1 MFARQVDPFL
11 QYNAALS
18 AAEKRHRE
26 LTEQE
31 FEQEIPMNTSQ
42 PPRNKRPLHFEPE
55 STAALDSSLVEKPTL
70 SRPRPCKKSRT
81 TASSK
86 SIPSK
91 EAQEPNSAAT
101 VSNATGP
108 SIIDLASGEELV
120 AFHLGENEHKRRRDS
135 TFEPSI
141 ECDLREVYDVQED
154 GSLHPIMDHAP
165 ALPSPTKKLRLGKSD
180 NHLQCLRE
188 NMKKPRSKQPEFSTN
203 TFQNAGSS
211 WYRESNGDT
220 AMDQDGWIS
229 EEEED
234 EVSRT
239 QAQLCSKAD
248 LKALIRYEGP
258 KTATLADGFGALIKE
273 RWSSHQPDLLLEGI
287 QGYELVL
294 YQRPLPAAGCQSGS
308 LGQEESSTRIEELDD
323 DEVDRLSGESLQDDP
338 LLVRSSAG
346 IGLSEGAPA
355 FGAPA
360 GFEKQA
366 GNIRVLQYSKN
377 GLYLAWATPEGV
389 KVMDAQSLQ
398 MVQEFAIKDV
408 IEIDFSPKGTYIS
421 TWVRQIKTEDGSHKN
436 MSIYDVKTGQEL
448 TAFSQKNQ
456 NNWNVQWT
464 DDETYCAR
472 MVSNEVHFW
481 EPKNLSKPPFTKLRL
496 EGMSQFSLSPGKST
510 SVAVFFGERKGA
522 PAIVRIYSIT
532 NFSVPLASKSFFK
545 ADRVQMIWNQLG
557 TNILVWA
564 TTDVDKTGKS
574 YYGETN
580 LYYLAVAGNF
590 DCRVPIDGLIHDVA
604 WAPASK
610 DFVVIHGQMPS
621 PKTTL
626 FDHRANAVHEFGR
639 DARNAIKWNPQG
651 RVLVLA
657 GFGNLAGTMDFWD
670 RKTLK
675 KIASVSAHD
684 TTACEWS
691 PDGRHILT
699 ATLSPRLRVDNGYK
713 IWHYTGTL
721 VHVEEMNELYQVSW
735 RPCAP
740 EIYPIRSSLSPAPKP
755 AANASAAQVKAAPVK
770 SMGAY
775 RPPQARGT
783 PAPSLF
789 TDASAAAAAAAADAN
804 LSKAALKN
812 KKKRE
817 NAKKN
822 KEGEDVPASG
832 SGNNSPAGTPAR
844 SNTPRP
850 NSTSTRNGGSPV
862 IGSSNNSN
870 KGKNSNGGLLPAAT
884 TSSSGQMTETEKK
897 IRNVTKKLKQIH
909 ELKEKQAAG
918 ETLELT
924 QIQKITAEAALL
936 KELEAL
942 KI

>member
-1 MFARQVDPFL
+1 M
-11 QYNAALS
+11 S
-18 AAEKRHRE
+18 AAS
-26 LTEQE
+26 L
-31 FEQEIPMNTSQ
+31 
-42 PPRNKRPLHFEPE
+42 PPTQFAFR
-55 STAALDSSLVEKPTL
+55 
-70 SRPRPCKKSRT
+70 
-81 TASSK
+81 
-86 SIPSK
+86 
-91 EAQEPNSAAT
+91 SAAG
-101 VSNATGP
+101 V
-108 SIIDLASGEELV
+108 
-120 AFHLGENEHKRRRDS
+120 
-135 TFEPSI
+135 
-141 ECDLREVYDVQED
+141 
-154 GSLHPIMDHAP
+154 
-165 ALPSPTKKLRLGKSD
+165 
-180 NHLQCLRE
+180 
-188 NMKKPRSKQPEFSTN
+188 
-203 TFQNAGSS
+203 
-211 WYRESNGDT
+211 
-220 AMDQDGWIS
+220 
-229 EEEED
+229 
-234 EVSRT
+234 
-239 QAQLCSKAD
+239 
-248 LKALIRYEGP
+248 
-258 KTATLADGFGALIKE
+258 
-273 RWSSHQPDLLLEGI
+273 
-287 QGYELVL
+287 
-294 YQRPLPAAGCQSGS
+294 
-308 LGQEESSTRIEELDD
+308 
-323 DEVDRLSGESLQDDP
+323 
-338 LLVRSSAG
+338 
-346 IGLSEGAPA
+346 GLSEGAPE

-377 GLYLAWATPEGV
+377 GQYLAWATPEFV
-389 KVMDAQSLQ
+389 KVMDAQSLA
-398 MVQEFAIKDV
+398 VIQELAVKDV
-408 IEIDFSPKGTYIS
+408 LEIDFSPKGTFLS
-421 TWVRQIKTEDGSHKN
+421 TWQRQIKTEDGSHKN
-436 MSIYDVKTGQEL
+436 MAIYEVKTGQEL
-448 TAFSQKNQ
+448 TAFSQKSQ

-464 DDETYCAR
+464 DDEAYCAR

-481 EPKNLSKPPFTKLRL
+481 EPKNLTKTPFTKLRQ

-522 PAIVRIYSIT
+522 PAMVRIYSIT
-532 NFSVPLASKSFFK
+532 NFTVPLASKSFFK

-557 TNILVWA
+557 TNVLVWA
-564 TTDVDKTGKS
+564 TTDHDKTGKS

-639 DARNAIKWNPQG
+639 DARNTIKWNPQG
-651 RVLVLA
+651 RILVLA

-675 KIASVSAHD
+675 KISSVSARD

-721 VHVEEMNELYQVSW
+721 IHTAEVNELYQVGW
-735 RPCAP
+735 RPC
-740 EIYPIRSSLSPAPKP
+740 EIYPIRASLSPAPKP
-755 AANASAAQVKAAPVK
+755 TANSSAATAAPAPARV
-770 SMGAY
+770 GAY

-783 PAPSLF
+783 PAPALF
-789 TDASAAAAAAAADAN
+789 ADANASTSTSTSSAAAAASDAT

-822 KEGEDVPASG
+822 KDGVEEGAAAVVSPAVVAPASG
-832 SGNNSPAGTPAR
+832 SNSPAR

-850 NSTSTRNGGSPV
+850 NNSNN
-862 IGSSNNSN
+862 NNSN
-870 KGKNSNGGLLPAAT
+870 KKPQNGALLPPT
-884 TSSSGQMTETEKK
+884 TASSSNSQMTETEKK

-924 QIQKITAEAALL
+924 QLQKITAEAALL

-942 KI
+942 KV

>member
-1 MFARQVDPFL
+1 M
-11 QYNAALS
+11 S
-18 AAEKRHRE
+18 
-26 LTEQE
+26 
-31 FEQEIPMNTSQ
+31 
-42 PPRNKRPLHFEPE
+42 
-55 STAALDSSLVEKPTL
+55 SSLPPT
-70 SRPRPCKKSRT
+70 
-81 TASSK
+81 
-86 SIPSK
+86 
-91 EAQEPNSAAT
+91 QF
-101 VSNATGP
+101 
-108 SIIDLASGEELV
+108 
-120 AFHLGENEHKRRRDS
+120 AF
-135 TFEPSI
+135 
-141 ECDLREVYDVQED
+141 
-154 GSLHPIMDHAP
+154 
-165 ALPSPTKKLRLGKSD
+165 
-180 NHLQCLRE
+180 
-188 NMKKPRSKQPEFSTN
+188 
-203 TFQNAGSS
+203 
-211 WYRESNGDT
+211 
-220 AMDQDGWIS
+220 
-229 EEEED
+229 
-234 EVSRT
+234 
-239 QAQLCSKAD
+239 
-248 LKALIRYEGP
+248 
-258 KTATLADGFGALIKE
+258 
-273 RWSSHQPDLLLEGI
+273 
-287 QGYELVL
+287 
-294 YQRPLPAAGCQSGS
+294 
-308 LGQEESSTRIEELDD
+308 
-323 DEVDRLSGESLQDDP
+323 
-338 LLVRSSAG
+338 RSSAG

-360 GFEKQA
+360 GFEKQV

-377 GLYLAWATPEGV
+377 GLHLAWATPDSV

-408 IEIDFSPKGTYIS
+408 IEIDFSPKGTYLS
-421 TWVRQIKTEDGSHKN
+421 TWQRQIKTEDGSHKN
-436 MSIYDVKTGQEL
+436 MSIFEVKTGQEL
-448 TAFSQKNQ
+448 TSFSQKNQ

-464 DDETYCAR
+464 DDESYCAR

-481 EPKNLSKPPFTKLRL
+481 EPKNLPKAPFTKLRQ

-522 PAIVRIYSIT
+522 PAMVRIYSIT
-532 NFSVPLASKSFFK
+532 NFTVPLASKSFFK

-557 TNILVWA
+557 TNILVWT

-639 DARNAIKWNPQG
+639 DARNVIKWNPQG

-675 KIASVSAHD
+675 KITSVSARD
-684 TTACEWS
+684 TTFCEWS

-735 RPCAP
+735 RPSAP

-789 TDASAAAAAAAADAN
+789 ADASAGTSTSGAASTAASSDAN
-804 LSKAALKN
+804 LSKTALKN

-822 KEGEDVPASG
+822 KETEESIPNTSA
-832 SGNNSPAGTPAR
+832 GNAAR

-850 NSTSTRNGGSPV
+850 VSTGARNGGSP
-862 IGSSNNSN
+862 GNTNNA
-870 KGKNSNGGLLPAAT
+870 KPKNTNGALLPPS
-884 TSSSGQMTETEKK
+884 TSPAGMTETEKK

>member
-1 MFARQVDPFL
+1 MSPHF
-11 QYNAALS
+11 
-18 AAEKRHRE
+18 
-26 LTEQE
+26 
-31 FEQEIPMNTSQ
+31 
-42 PPRNKRPLHFEPE
+42 RPLTDQNF
-55 STAALDSSLVEKPTL
+55 AILNIAFNDVLD
-70 SRPRPCKKSRT
+70 
-81 TASSK
+81 
-86 SIPSK
+86 
-91 EAQEPNSAAT
+91 
-101 VSNATGP
+101 
-108 SIIDLASGEELV
+108 
-120 AFHLGENEHKRRRDS
+120 
-135 TFEPSI
+135 
-141 ECDLREVYDVQED
+141 
-154 GSLHPIMDHAP
+154 
-165 ALPSPTKKLRLGKSD
+165 
-180 NHLQCLRE
+180 
-188 NMKKPRSKQPEFSTN
+188 
-203 TFQNAGSS
+203 
-211 WYRESNGDT
+211 
-220 AMDQDGWIS
+220 
-229 EEEED
+229 
-234 EVSRT
+234 
-239 QAQLCSKAD
+239 
-248 LKALIRYEGP
+248 
-258 KTATLADGFGALIKE
+258 
-273 RWSSHQPDLLLEGI
+273 
-287 QGYELVL
+287 
-294 YQRPLPAAGCQSGS
+294 
-308 LGQEESSTRIEELDD
+308 
-323 DEVDRLSGESLQDDP
+323 
-338 LLVRSSAG
+338 RSSAG

-355 FGAPA
+355 FGMPA

-389 KVMDAQSLQ
+389 KVMDAQSLA
-398 MVQEFAIKDV
+398 MIQELAIKDV
-408 IEIDFSPKGTYIS
+408 IEIDFSPKGTFIS

-436 MSIYDVKTGQEL
+436 MSIYEVKTGQEL

-481 EPKNLSKPPFTKLRL
+481 EPKNLPKAPFTKLRL
-496 EGMSQFSLSPGKST
+496 EGMNQFSLSPGKST

-522 PAIVRIYSIT
+522 PAMVRIYSIT

-639 DARNAIKWNPQG
+639 DARNTIKWNPQG

-675 KIASVSAHD
+675 KISSVSARD

-713 IWHYTGTL
+713 VWHYTGTL
-721 VHVEEMNELYQVSW
+721 VHVEEVNELYQVSW

-740 EIYPIRSSLSPAPKP
+740 EIYPIRTSLSPAPKP
-755 AANASAAQVKAAPVK
+755 AANASVAQVKATPVK

-789 TDASAAAAAAAADAN
+789 ADASAGASSATTTSSAAADAN
-804 LSKAALKN
+804 LSKTALRN

-817 NAKKN
+817 NAKKS
-822 KEGEDVPASG
+822 KDDEPVQVTSG
-832 SGNNSPAGTPAR
+832 SGNSTPAR
-844 SNTPRP
+844 SITPRP
-850 NSTSTRNGGSPV
+850 NSIGARNGGSPAS
-862 IGSSNNSN
+862 SSNNNNNNN
-870 KGKNSNGGLLPAAT
+870 KGKNANGSLLPASST
-884 TSSSGQMTETEKK
+884 SSGQMTDTEKK

-918 ETLELT
+918 EVLELT
-924 QIQKITAEAALL
+924 QIQKISAEATLL

>member
-1 MFARQVDPFL
+1 M
-11 QYNAALS
+11 S
-18 AAEKRHRE
+18 AAS
-26 LTEQE
+26 L
-31 FEQEIPMNTSQ
+31 
-42 PPRNKRPLHFEPE
+42 PPTQFAFR
-55 STAALDSSLVEKPTL
+55 
-70 SRPRPCKKSRT
+70 
-81 TASSK
+81 
-86 SIPSK
+86 
-91 EAQEPNSAAT
+91 SAAG
-101 VSNATGP
+101 V
-108 SIIDLASGEELV
+108 
-120 AFHLGENEHKRRRDS
+120 
-135 TFEPSI
+135 
-141 ECDLREVYDVQED
+141 
-154 GSLHPIMDHAP
+154 
-165 ALPSPTKKLRLGKSD
+165 
-180 NHLQCLRE
+180 
-188 NMKKPRSKQPEFSTN
+188 
-203 TFQNAGSS
+203 
-211 WYRESNGDT
+211 
-220 AMDQDGWIS
+220 
-229 EEEED
+229 
-234 EVSRT
+234 
-239 QAQLCSKAD
+239 
-248 LKALIRYEGP
+248 
-258 KTATLADGFGALIKE
+258 
-273 RWSSHQPDLLLEGI
+273 
-287 QGYELVL
+287 
-294 YQRPLPAAGCQSGS
+294 
-308 LGQEESSTRIEELDD
+308 
-323 DEVDRLSGESLQDDP
+323 
-338 LLVRSSAG
+338 
-346 IGLSEGAPA
+346 GLSEGAPE

-377 GLYLAWATPEGV
+377 GQYLAWATPECV
-389 KVMDAQSLQ
+389 KVMDAQSLA
-398 MVQEFAIKDV
+398 VIQEIAVKDV
-408 IEIDFSPKGTYIS
+408 LEIDFSPKGTFLS
-421 TWVRQIKTEDGSHKN
+421 TWQRQIKTEDGSHKN
-436 MSIYDVKTGQEL
+436 MAIYEVKTGQEL
-448 TAFSQKNQ
+448 TAFSQKSQ

-464 DDETYCAR
+464 DDEAYCAR

-481 EPKNLSKPPFTKLRL
+481 EPKNLTKTPFTKLRQ

-522 PAIVRIYSIT
+522 PAMVRIYSIT
-532 NFSVPLASKSFFK
+532 NFTVPLASKSFFK

-557 TNILVWA
+557 TNVLVWA
-564 TTDVDKTGKS
+564 TTDHDKTGKS

-610 DFVVIHGQMPS
+610 DFVVIHGQMPN

-639 DARNAIKWNPQG
+639 DARNTIKWNPQG
-651 RVLVLA
+651 RILVLA

-675 KIASVSAHD
+675 KISSVSARD

-721 VHVEEMNELYQVSW
+721 VHTAEVNELYQVGW

-740 EIYPIRSSLSPAPKP
+740 EIYPIRASLSPAPKP
-755 AANASAAQVKAAPVK
+755 TANSPAATAAPAPARV
-770 SMGAY
+770 GAY

-783 PAPSLF
+783 PAPALF
-789 TDASAAAAAAAADAN
+789 ADTNASTSTSASASAATSDAT

-822 KEGEDVPASG
+822 KDGGEEGPAGPAPGSG
-832 SGNNSPAGTPAR
+832 SNSPAR

-850 NSTSTRNGGSPV
+850 NSSNNT
-862 IGSSNNSN
+862 NNSN
-870 KGKNSNGGLLPAAT
+870 KKPQNGALLPPT
-884 TSSSGQMTETEKK
+884 TANSSSSQMTETEKK

-924 QIQKITAEAALL
+924 QLQKITAEATLL

-942 KI
+942 KV

>member
-1 MFARQVDPFL
+1 M
-11 QYNAALS
+11 S
-18 AAEKRHRE
+18 AAS
-26 LTEQE
+26 L
-31 FEQEIPMNTSQ
+31 
-42 PPRNKRPLHFEPE
+42 PPTQFAFR
-55 STAALDSSLVEKPTL
+55 S
-70 SRPRPCKKSRT
+70 
-81 TASSK
+81 AS
-86 SIPSK
+86 
-91 EAQEPNSAAT
+91 
-101 VSNATGP
+101 
-108 SIIDLASGEELV
+108 
-120 AFHLGENEHKRRRDS
+120 
-135 TFEPSI
+135 
-141 ECDLREVYDVQED
+141 
-154 GSLHPIMDHAP
+154 
-165 ALPSPTKKLRLGKSD
+165 
-180 NHLQCLRE
+180 
-188 NMKKPRSKQPEFSTN
+188 
-203 TFQNAGSS
+203 
-211 WYRESNGDT
+211 
-220 AMDQDGWIS
+220 
-229 EEEED
+229 
-234 EVSRT
+234 
-239 QAQLCSKAD
+239 
-248 LKALIRYEGP
+248 
-258 KTATLADGFGALIKE
+258 
-273 RWSSHQPDLLLEGI
+273 
-287 QGYELVL
+287 
-294 YQRPLPAAGCQSGS
+294 
-308 LGQEESSTRIEELDD
+308 
-323 DEVDRLSGESLQDDP
+323 
-338 LLVRSSAG
+338 G

-360 GFEKQA
+360 GFEKQT

-377 GLYLAWATPEGV
+377 GQYLAWATPECV
-389 KVMDAQSLQ
+389 KVMDAQSLEII
-398 MVQEFAIKDV
+398 QEIAVKDI
-408 IEIDFSPKGTYIS
+408 IEIDFSPKGTFLS
-421 TWVRQIKTEDGSHKN
+421 TWMRQIKTEDGSHKN
-436 MSIYDVKTGQEL
+436 MSIYEVKTGQEL
-448 TAFSQKNQ
+448 TSFSQKSQ

-464 DDETYCAR
+464 DDEAYCAR

-481 EPKNLSKPPFTKLRL
+481 EPKNLTKTPFTKLRQ

-522 PAIVRIYSIT
+522 PAMVRIYSIT
-532 NFSVPLASKSFFK
+532 NFTVPLASKSFFK

-557 TNILVWA
+557 TNVLVWA
-564 TTDVDKTGKS
+564 TTDHDKTGKS

-639 DARNAIKWNPQG
+639 DARNTIKWNPCG
-651 RVLVLA
+651 RILVLA

-670 RKTLK
+670 RKSLK
-675 KIASVSAHD
+675 KIASVSARD

-691 PDGRHILT
+691 PDNRHILT

-721 VHVEEMNELYQVSW
+721 VHTEELNELYQVSW
-735 RPCAP
+735 RPAAP
-740 EIYPIRSSLSPAPKP
+740 ELYAIRSALSPAPKP
-755 AANASAAQVKAAPVK
+755 TANSAVAAAKPAPVRA
-770 SMGAY
+770 MGAY

-789 TDASAAAAAAAADAN
+789 TDASANNTSASATANAAADAN

-822 KEGEDVPASG
+822 KDSEDGAPASTPAAPTAG
-832 SGNNSPAGTPAR
+832 SGANSPAR

-850 NSTSTRNGGSPV
+850 NSNN
-862 IGSSNNSN
+862 SSNNN
-870 KGKNSNGGLLPAAT
+870 NNSKSKPQNGALLPATT
-884 TSSSGQMTETEKK
+884 TSASSQMTETEKK

-924 QIQKITAEAALL
+924 QLQKITAEAALL

-942 KI
+942 KV

>member
-1 MFARQVDPFL
+1 M
-11 QYNAALS
+11 
-18 AAEKRHRE
+18 
-26 LTEQE
+26 
-31 FEQEIPMNTSQ
+31 
-42 PPRNKRPLHFEPE
+42 
-55 STAALDSSLVEKPTL
+55 SL
-70 SRPRPCKKSRT
+70 
-81 TASSK
+81 
-86 SIPSK
+86 
-91 EAQEPNSAAT
+91 
-101 VSNATGP
+101 
-108 SIIDLASGEELV
+108 
-120 AFHLGENEHKRRRDS
+120 
-135 TFEPSI
+135 
-141 ECDLREVYDVQED
+141 
-154 GSLHPIMDHAP
+154 
-165 ALPSPTKKLRLGKSD
+165 
-180 NHLQCLRE
+180 
-188 NMKKPRSKQPEFSTN
+188 
-203 TFQNAGSS
+203 
-211 WYRESNGDT
+211 
-220 AMDQDGWIS
+220 
-229 EEEED
+229 
-234 EVSRT
+234 
-239 QAQLCSKAD
+239 
-248 LKALIRYEGP
+248 
-258 KTATLADGFGALIKE
+258 
-273 RWSSHQPDLLLEGI
+273 
-287 QGYELVL
+287 
-294 YQRPLPAAGCQSGS
+294 
-308 LGQEESSTRIEELDD
+308 
-323 DEVDRLSGESLQDDP
+323 
-338 LLVRSSAG
+338 RSSAG

-398 MVQEFAIKDV
+398 MIQEFAIKDV
-408 IEIDFSPKGTYIS
+408 IEIDFSPKGTFIS

-436 MSIYDVKTGQEL
+436 MSIYEVKTGQEL

-481 EPKNLSKPPFTKLRL
+481 EPKNLPKAPFTKLRL

-522 PAIVRIYSIT
+522 PAMVRIYSIT

-639 DARNAIKWNPQG
+639 DARNTIKWNPQG

-675 KIASVSAHD
+675 KITSVSARD

-721 VHVEEMNELYQVSW
+721 VHVEEMNELYQ
-735 RPCAP
+735 
-740 EIYPIRSSLSPAPKP
+740 P

-789 TDASAAAAAAAADAN
+789 ADASGSSAAAAAAAAAADAN

-850 NSTSTRNGGSPV
+850 NSTSARNGSPV
-862 IGSSNNSN
+862 IGSNNNNNTNTN
-870 KGKNSNGGLLPAAT
+870 KGKSSNGALLPATPSA
-884 TSSSGQMTETEKK
+884 GQMTETEKK

>member
-1 MFARQVDPFL
+1 M
-11 QYNAALS
+11 S
-18 AAEKRHRE
+18 AAS
-26 LTEQE
+26 L
-31 FEQEIPMNTSQ
+31 
-42 PPRNKRPLHFEPE
+42 PPTQFAFR
-55 STAALDSSLVEKPTL
+55 
-70 SRPRPCKKSRT
+70 
-81 TASSK
+81 
-86 SIPSK
+86 
-91 EAQEPNSAAT
+91 SA
-101 VSNATGP
+101 
-108 SIIDLASGEELV
+108 
-120 AFHLGENEHKRRRDS
+120 
-135 TFEPSI
+135 
-141 ECDLREVYDVQED
+141 
-154 GSLHPIMDHAP
+154 
-165 ALPSPTKKLRLGKSD
+165 
-180 NHLQCLRE
+180 
-188 NMKKPRSKQPEFSTN
+188 
-203 TFQNAGSS
+203 
-211 WYRESNGDT
+211 
-220 AMDQDGWIS
+220 
-229 EEEED
+229 
-234 EVSRT
+234 
-239 QAQLCSKAD
+239 
-248 LKALIRYEGP
+248 
-258 KTATLADGFGALIKE
+258 
-273 RWSSHQPDLLLEGI
+273 
-287 QGYELVL
+287 
-294 YQRPLPAAGCQSGS
+294 
-308 LGQEESSTRIEELDD
+308 
-323 DEVDRLSGESLQDDP
+323 
-338 LLVRSSAG
+338 AG

-360 GFEKQA
+360 GFEKQN

-377 GLYLAWATPEGV
+377 GQYLAWATPECV

-398 MVQEFAIKDV
+398 VVQDLALKDV
-408 IEIDFSPKGTYIS
+408 LEIDFSPKGTYLS
-421 TWVRQIKTEDGSHKN
+421 TWQRQIKTEDGSHKN
-436 MSIYDVKTGQEL
+436 MAIHEVKTGQEL
-448 TAFSQKNQ
+448 TAFSQKSQ

-464 DDETYCAR
+464 DDEAYCAR

-481 EPKNLSKPPFTKLRL
+481 EPKNLAKTPFTKLRQ

-522 PAIVRIYSIT
+522 PAMVRIYSIT
-532 NFSVPLASKSFFK
+532 NFAVPLASKSFFK

-557 TNILVWA
+557 TNVLVWA
-564 TTDVDKTGKS
+564 TTDHDKTGKS

-639 DARNAIKWNPQG
+639 DARNMIKWNPQG

-675 KIASVSAHD
+675 KIASVSARD

-721 VHVEEMNELYQVSW
+721 IHTEEINELYQVSW

-740 EIYPIRSSLSPAPKP
+740 EIYPIRSALSPAPKP
-755 AANASAAQVKAAPVK
+755 TANTSAAAAAAKPAPLR
-770 SMGAY
+770 MGAY

-783 PAPSLF
+783 PAPAIF
-789 TDASAAAAAAAADAN
+789 AAASGSSSTAEAAAAAADAN

-822 KEGEDVPASG
+822 KDGSEDVAVTPSAPASG
-832 SGNNSPAGTPAR
+832 SGQSSPAR

-850 NSTSTRNGGSPV
+850 NSNSNNNGSKSKPQNGALVSSAA
-862 IGSSNNSN
+862 SSN
-870 KGKNSNGGLLPAAT
+870 
-884 TSSSGQMTETEKK
+884 SSQMTETEKK

-918 ETLELT
+918 EILELT
-924 QIQKITAEAALL
+924 QLQKITAEATLL

>member
-1 MFARQVDPFL
+1 M
-11 QYNAALS
+11 S
-18 AAEKRHRE
+18 AAS
-26 LTEQE
+26 L
-31 FEQEIPMNTSQ
+31 
-42 PPRNKRPLHFEPE
+42 PPTQFAFR
-55 STAALDSSLVEKPTL
+55 
-70 SRPRPCKKSRT
+70 
-81 TASSK
+81 
-86 SIPSK
+86 
-91 EAQEPNSAAT
+91 SA
-101 VSNATGP
+101 
-108 SIIDLASGEELV
+108 
-120 AFHLGENEHKRRRDS
+120 
-135 TFEPSI
+135 
-141 ECDLREVYDVQED
+141 
-154 GSLHPIMDHAP
+154 
-165 ALPSPTKKLRLGKSD
+165 
-180 NHLQCLRE
+180 
-188 NMKKPRSKQPEFSTN
+188 
-203 TFQNAGSS
+203 
-211 WYRESNGDT
+211 
-220 AMDQDGWIS
+220 
-229 EEEED
+229 
-234 EVSRT
+234 
-239 QAQLCSKAD
+239 
-248 LKALIRYEGP
+248 
-258 KTATLADGFGALIKE
+258 
-273 RWSSHQPDLLLEGI
+273 
-287 QGYELVL
+287 
-294 YQRPLPAAGCQSGS
+294 
-308 LGQEESSTRIEELDD
+308 
-323 DEVDRLSGESLQDDP
+323 
-338 LLVRSSAG
+338 AG

-360 GFEKQA
+360 GFEKQN

-377 GLYLAWATPEGV
+377 GQYLAWATPECV

-398 MVQEFAIKDV
+398 VIQELTIKDV
-408 IEIDFSPKGTYIS
+408 LEIDFSPKGTFLS
-421 TWVRQIKTEDGSHKN
+421 TWQRQIKTEDGSHKN
-436 MSIYDVKTGQEL
+436 MAIYEVKTGQEL
-448 TAFSQKNQ
+448 TAFSQKSQ

-464 DDETYCAR
+464 DDEAYCAR

-481 EPKNLSKPPFTKLRL
+481 EPKNLTKTPFTKLRQ

-522 PAIVRIYSIT
+522 PAMVRIYSIT
-532 NFSVPLASKSFFK
+532 NFAVPLASKSFFK

-557 TNILVWA
+557 TNVLVWA
-564 TTDVDKTGKS
+564 TTDHDKTGKS

-610 DFVVIHGQMPS
+610 DFVVIHGQMPN

-639 DARNAIKWNPQG
+639 DARNTIKWNPQG
-651 RVLVLA
+651 RILVLA

-675 KIASVSAHD
+675 KIASVSARD

-721 VHVEEMNELYQVSW
+721 VHTEEINELYQVSW
-735 RPCAP
+735 RPSSP
-740 EIYPIRSSLSPAPKP
+740 EIYPIRSALSPAPKP
-755 AANASAAQVKAAPVK
+755 TANTSAAAVKPAPVR
-770 SMGAY
+770 MGAY

-789 TDASAAAAAAAADAN
+789 ADANSSSSASSGAVAAANADAN

-822 KEGEDVPASG
+822 KETGEDGDAATVAPTSG
-832 SGNNSPAGTPAR
+832 QNSPAR

-850 NSTSTRNGGSPV
+850 NS
-862 IGSSNNSN
+862 NNSN
-870 KGKNSNGGLLPAAT
+870 NTKSKPQNGALLPAT
-884 TSSSGQMTETEKK
+884 TSSSSQMTETEKK

-924 QIQKITAEAALL
+924 QLQKITAEATLL

>member
-1 MFARQVDPFL
+1 R
-11 QYNAALS
+11 S
-18 AAEKRHRE
+18 A
-26 LTEQE
+26 
-31 FEQEIPMNTSQ
+31 
-42 PPRNKRPLHFEPE
+42 
-55 STAALDSSLVEKPTL
+55 
-70 SRPRPCKKSRT
+70 
-81 TASSK
+81 
-86 SIPSK
+86 
-91 EAQEPNSAAT
+91 
-101 VSNATGP
+101 
-108 SIIDLASGEELV
+108 
-120 AFHLGENEHKRRRDS
+120 
-135 TFEPSI
+135 
-141 ECDLREVYDVQED
+141 
-154 GSLHPIMDHAP
+154 
-165 ALPSPTKKLRLGKSD
+165 
-180 NHLQCLRE
+180 
-188 NMKKPRSKQPEFSTN
+188 
-203 TFQNAGSS
+203 
-211 WYRESNGDT
+211 
-220 AMDQDGWIS
+220 
-229 EEEED
+229 
-234 EVSRT
+234 
-239 QAQLCSKAD
+239 
-248 LKALIRYEGP
+248 
-258 KTATLADGFGALIKE
+258 
-273 RWSSHQPDLLLEGI
+273 
-287 QGYELVL
+287 
-294 YQRPLPAAGCQSGS
+294 
-308 LGQEESSTRIEELDD
+308 
-323 DEVDRLSGESLQDDP
+323 
-338 LLVRSSAG
+338 AG
-346 IGLSEGAPA
+346 IGLSEGAPE

-360 GFEKQA
+360 GFEKQT

-377 GLYLAWATPEGV
+377 GQYLAWATPECV
-389 KVMDAQSLQ
+389 KVMDAQSLEI
-398 MVQEFAIKDV
+398 VQDLAIKDV
-408 IEIDFSPKGTYIS
+408 LEIDFSPKGTFLS
-421 TWVRQIKTEDGSHKN
+421 TWQRQIKTEDGSHKN
-436 MSIYDVKTGQEL
+436 MTIFEVKTGQEL
-448 TAFSQKNQ
+448 TGFSQKSQ

-464 DDETYCAR
+464 DDESYCAR

-481 EPKNLSKPPFTKLRL
+481 EPKNLTKTPFTKLRQ

-522 PAIVRIYSIT
+522 PAMVRIYSIT
-532 NFSVPLASKSFFK
+532 NFAVPLASKSFFK

-557 TNILVWA
+557 TNVLVWA
-564 TTDVDKTGKS
+564 TTDHDKTGKS

-639 DARNAIKWNPQG
+639 DARNTIKWNPQG
-651 RVLVLA
+651 RILVLA

-675 KIASVSAHD
+675 KITSVSARD

-721 VHVEEMNELYQVSW
+721 VHTAEVNELYQVSW

-755 AANASAAQVKAAPVK
+755 TANSSAAAVKPAPARV
-770 SMGAY
+770 GAY

-783 PAPSLF
+783 PAPSLLV
-789 TDASAAAAAAAADAN
+789 DAN
-804 LSKAALKN
+804 ASTSTAASTASTASSDAALSKAALKN

-822 KEGEDVPASG
+822 KDGSPEEGGAPTPAVSG
-832 SGNNSPAGTPAR
+832 SGSNSPAR

-850 NSTSTRNGGSPV
+850 ISNTPRPNSNNNN
-862 IGSSNNSN
+862 SSNGNSNSN
-870 KGKNSNGGLLPAAT
+870 KKSQNGALLPA
-884 TSSSGQMTETEKK
+884 TSAVSSQMTETEKK

-924 QIQKITAEAALL
+924 QLQKITAEPALL

-942 KI
+942 KV